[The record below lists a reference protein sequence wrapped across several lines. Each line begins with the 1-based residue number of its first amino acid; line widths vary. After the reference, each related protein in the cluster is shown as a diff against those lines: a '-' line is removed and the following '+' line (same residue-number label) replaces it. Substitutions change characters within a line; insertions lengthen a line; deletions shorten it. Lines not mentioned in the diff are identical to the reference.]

1 MSKSYRKRNSKTRI
15 TSKTNIDSS
24 TNNQTRIRN
33 SYNRKRTK
41 AYKRRKRRTITIIIA
56 ILLAVLLILLISKIV
71 RNNRNELE
79 NVPVSSV
86 TAVSETNKYNY
97 NTATQSATVPTTSE
111 SVVPD
116 NVKQTFITAGADD
129 AYAANHP
136 YCIAVNTSLNE
147 VVVYSRAADGTYSQ
161 PFKAMVASCG
171 KAESPTKTGTFKTV
185 EKYTWRALNGGV
197 FGQYATRIDGPYL
210 FHSVP
215 YYSQSPDSL
224 ETEEYNHLGEN
235 RSLGCVRLAVA
246 DCKWIYDN
254 CPIGTIVT
262 LYADSSVQEPLTKPT
277 SKQIPSTGEKSGWD
291 PTDPNPNNP
300 WNS

>member
-1 MSKSYRKRNSKTRI
+1 MSRRYSRNRRYRSRQNYKRNRSRNVTMSYR
-15 TSKTNIDSS
+15 
-24 TNNQTRIRN
+24 Q
-33 SYNRKRTK
+33 
-41 AYKRRKRRTITIIIA
+41 RRKITVIVVVA
-56 ILLAVLLILLISKIV
+56 ILLLILALIIV
-71 RNNRNELE
+71 TSSIRHNRNEE
-79 NVPVSSV
+79 NKANVSS
-86 TAVSETNKYNY
+86 TSAISSSKQDDSFTMPSET
-97 NTATQSATVPTTSE
+97 TTQITTST
-111 SVVPD
+111 SNIPAFV
-116 NVKQTFITAGADD
+116 QTAFAAAGAD
-129 AYAANHP
+129 ATYAASHP
-136 YCIAVNTSLNE
+136 YCIAVNTVQNE
-147 VVVYSRAADGTYSQ
+147 VIVYSRAADGTYSQ